1 MKCCKNLKQI
11 NRFLLKEIEK
21 KNNCI
26 DKHKREIKSIK
37 EKNNKKNNKIEKINY
52 ELLICGIL

>member
-1 MKCCKNLKQI
+1 MKCSKNLKQL
-11 NRFLLKEIEK
+11 NRYLLKEIEK

-26 DKHKREIKSIK
+26 DKYKREIKSIK
-37 EKNNKKNNKIEKINY
+37 EKNKKIEKINY

>member
-1 MKCCKNLKQI
+1 MKCCKNLKQL
-11 NRFLLKEIEK
+11 NRYLLKEIEK

-26 DKHKREIKSIK
+26 DKYKKEIKSIK
-37 EKNNKKNNKIEKINY
+37 EKKKNIEKINY

>member
-1 MKCCKNLKQI
+1 MKCSKNLKQL
-11 NRFLLKEIEK
+11 NRYLLKEIEK

-26 DKHKREIKSIK
+26 DKYKREIKSIK
-37 EKNNKKNNKIEKINY
+37 EKNKKIENIEKINY